1 MFRNQD
7 HHLRLNEQSPGL
19 PPQMRLN
26 RKPNSMSTSTK
37 PAEYQSAT
45 DNGAWKT
52 ATSWT
57 VLALVPYLFFV
68 LANIYDMGGTHGVK
82 YISYLVL
89 VLLIPCARRPLN
101 LRVHEEFGIVLLFL
115 VWPACTLFIGLAN
128 GADFSGDFG
137 AISQATPFLGFFVPL
152 LVVPVLGAQRVLAT
166 LYYAF
171 LTMGIAMVI
180 LTALMYQG
188 LALGFVAQIP
198 DYLSAMYSPYHG
210 GIGEYRLYFE
220 ATLWLVPACIYF
232 ARTSRFPLAMLCLA
246 GLIMSGSKAGALI
259 ALAFTLWILLNTKRH
274 RILGLICVISAV
286 AAGLYFLPLFLDI
299 VRDAFLVM
307 DSNNLMIRYG
317 HAYSEI
323 QVMLEKP
330 WTIFIGNGAGA
341 TLYSSGTGEWVVRTE
356 TDHLDAIF
364 HYGIV
369 WFGSFTWLC
378 FWTIRRLLRSV
389 QDHHKAH
396 GLALLSM
403 YFASGTNPQLISPLF
418 MLYLSACFLM
428 ARPLGKCRPAKT
440 AVSSGVRSRQLNQAY
455 SSVNC
460 KLPSSGLGAEI

>member
-1 MFRNQD
+1 MKALTN
-7 HHLRLNEQSPGL
+7 
-19 PPQMRLN
+19 
-26 RKPNSMSTSTK
+26 
-37 PAEYQSAT
+37 PAEYRSAIDEGVWKAAT
-45 DNGAWKT
+45 IGAG
-52 ATSWT
+52 
-57 VLALVPYLFFV
+57 LALIPYLFFV
-68 LANIYDMGGTHGVK
+68 LANIYDMGGTHGLK
-82 YISYLVL
+82 YASYLVL
-89 VLLIPCARRPLN
+89 LLLVPCARRPLK
-101 LRVHEEFGIVLLFL
+101 LRAHEELGIALLFF
-115 VWPACTLFIGLAN
+115 VWPACTLFIGLTG
-128 GADFSGDFG
+128 GADLNGDYG

-152 LVVPVLGAQRVLAT
+152 LVAPILGAQRVLIS

-171 LTMGIAMVI
+171 LSMGIAMVI

-188 LALGFVAQIP
+188 LATGFIARIP
-198 DYLSAMYSPYHG
+198 DFLSAIYAPYHG

-232 ARTSRFPLAMLCLA
+232 ARMSKFPLAMLCLA

-259 ALAFTLWILLNTKRH
+259 AFAFMVWILLRSKSH
-274 RILGLICVISAV
+274 RILGLISVAAAV
-286 AAGLYFLPLFLDI
+286 AAGVYVLPLFLDI

-307 DSNNLMIRYG
+307 DSNNLVIRYG
-317 HAYSEI
+317 HAVSEI

-356 TDHLDAIF
+356 TDHIDAIF

-369 WFGSFTWLC
+369 WFGLFTWLC
-378 FWTIRRLLRSV
+378 FRTMRRLLGSV
-389 QDHHKAH
+389 RDHHKAH

-403 YFASGTNPQLISPLF
+403 YFAAGTNPQLISPLF

-428 ARPLGKCRPAKT
+428 ARPLGKCPRAKS
-440 AVSSGVRSRQLNQAY
+440 AVNIRIRSRHLLQAG
-455 SSVNC
+455 SAARP